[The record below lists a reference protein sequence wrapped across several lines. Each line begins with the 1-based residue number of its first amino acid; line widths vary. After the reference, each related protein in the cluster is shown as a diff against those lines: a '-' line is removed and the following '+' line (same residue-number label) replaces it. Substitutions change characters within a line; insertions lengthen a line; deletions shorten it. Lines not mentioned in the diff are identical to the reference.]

1 MKGYATSEGYMGF
14 VQGRYMLFAS
24 EVDYREY
31 MEDQIMKE
39 QYITITGIKHYYG
52 IIPFEIGRK
61 ITCVKE
67 PDNYYDQEAIR
78 CQVKHIGTVGYV
90 ANSTYTVAVGTKSAG
105 RIAHK
110 VKKKFKV
117 QVMFVAG
124 NYVICKVVE
133 GLKEKKEHEPL
144 PEKEEETLSFNQ
156 ITWIM
161 M

>member
-1 MKGYATSEGYMGF
+1 
-14 VQGRYMLFAS
+14 
-24 EVDYREY
+24 
-31 MEDQIMKE
+31 MKE

-61 ITCVKE
+61 VTCVKE

-117 QVMFVAG
+117 QV
-124 NYVICKVVE
+124 IRS
-133 GLKEKKEHEPL
+133 KKLLIFTIVLIMRQL
-144 PEKEEETLSFNQ
+144 PPVSR
-156 ITWIM
+156 
-161 M
+161 

>member
-1 MKGYATSEGYMGF
+1 
-14 VQGRYMLFAS
+14 
-24 EVDYREY
+24 
-31 MEDQIMKE
+31 MKE

-124 NYVICKVVE
+124 NYVICKVVD
-133 GLKEKKEHEPL
+133 GLKEKKEHGPL
-144 PEKEEETLSFNQ
+144 PEKEEENLSFN
-156 ITWIM
+156 
-161 M
+161 

>member
-1 MKGYATSEGYMGF
+1 
-14 VQGRYMLFAS
+14 
-24 EVDYREY
+24 
-31 MEDQIMKE
+31 MKE

-117 QVMFVAG
+117 QPFRVLIDQKVLQMKLIDFEHSEKMQLVDILNQEVLIDG
-124 NYVICKVVE
+124 KNQYVNNAIKIYCKSVFDALNDDDSSLMRFYRIE
-133 GLKEKKEHEPL
+133 L
-144 PEKEEETLSFNQ
+144 
-156 ITWIM
+156 
-161 M
+161 

>member
-1 MKGYATSEGYMGF
+1 MT
-14 VQGRYMLFAS
+14 
-24 EVDYREY
+24 
-31 MEDQIMKE
+31 E

-124 NYVICKVVE
+124 NYVICKVVD
-133 GLKEKKEHEPL
+133 GLKEKKGESSGIL
-144 PEKEEETLSFNQ
+144 T
-156 ITWIM
+156 
-161 M
+161 

>member
-1 MKGYATSEGYMGF
+1 
-14 VQGRYMLFAS
+14 
-24 EVDYREY
+24 
-31 MEDQIMKE
+31 MKE

-90 ANSTYTVAVGTKSAG
+90 ANST
-105 RIAHK
+105 
-110 VKKKFKV
+110 
-117 QVMFVAG
+117 
-124 NYVICKVVE
+124 CKVVD

-144 PEKEEETLSFNQ
+144 PEKEEDSLSFN
-156 ITWIM
+156 
-161 M
+161 

>member
-1 MKGYATSEGYMGF
+1 
-14 VQGRYMLFAS
+14 
-24 EVDYREY
+24 
-31 MEDQIMKE
+31 MKE

-110 VKKKFKV
+110 VKKKFSHV
-117 QVMFVAG
+117 CGRQLCDLQSGRWA
-124 NYVICKVVE
+124 E
-133 GLKEKKEHEPL
+133 G
-144 PEKEEETLSFNQ
+144 EERT
-156 ITWIM
+156 
-161 M
+161 

>member
-1 MKGYATSEGYMGF
+1 
-14 VQGRYMLFAS
+14 
-24 EVDYREY
+24 
-31 MEDQIMKE
+31 MKE

-110 VKKKFKV
+110 VKKSCLW
-117 QVMFVAG
+117 QA
-124 NYVICKVVE
+124 
-133 GLKEKKEHEPL
+133 
-144 PEKEEETLSFNQ
+144 
-156 ITWIM
+156 IM
-161 M
+161 